1 MPHTREVAAT
11 QQQPLRP
18 RENCEYANPWCLP
31 AHNRST
37 RDLARTFPGCFF
49 LKYWV
54 AAWFLAVTFFE
65 LSALSFVL
73 CSFAEKVR
81 LCQQFKSK
89 IHRSQIS
96 QIRKYKAQST
106 KYKAQNTKAKKD
118 YFRNSCLNLNRC
130 TFPVAVY
137 GS

>member
-89 IHRSQIS
+89 ITD
-96 QIRKYKAQST
+96 RKCRKSESTKHKVQST
-106 KYKAQNTKAKKD
+106 KRKTRKQKKIT
-118 YFRNSCLNLNRC
+118 SV
-130 TFPVAVY
+130 TPV
-137 GS
+137 ST